1 MTLNNSKPDPAPKI
15 LPFRIRILL
24 KPKNLPPMQLLM
36 KIFCENKGSNPDSW
50 IEKIVLIKL
59 RLILVHSSCHVLF
72 LYPGQAGQAE

>member
-1 MTLNNSKPDPAPKI
+1 
-15 LPFRIRILL
+15 
-24 KPKNLPPMQLLM
+24 MQLLM

-72 LYPGQAGQAE
+72 YSCIQAKLVKLSDKLYNLLDLERCLPVGKGVKTIKSK